1 MADTTRAGQV
11 VKEMKGY
18 WIKVVGIS
26 ETRWKGTVSVTLQSG
41 EKVVYVGN
49 DEAQQGGVAIMKK
62 RQKQGVE
69 QKQRVLSTETKERL
83 QREKQ
88 AIGVE
93 DKQGV
98 LRTGTTERLQRWVE
112 HFSEILNRDGPTN
125 PVEEDGIVQSEDIK
139 EIDLGRWRSQEVKD
153 ALKRTNPGKAGRSR

>member
-49 DEAQQGGVAIMKK
+49 DEAQQGGVAIMKSMTAK
-62 RQKQGVE
+62 GALIQ
-69 QKQRVLSTETKERL
+69 SM
-83 QREKQ
+83 
-88 AIGVE
+88 
-93 DKQGV
+93 
-98 LRTGTTERLQRWVE
+98 
-112 HFSEILNRDGPTN
+112 PTSKMIITA
-125 PVEEDGIVQSEDIK
+125 PYYY
-139 EIDLGRWRSQEVKD
+139 
-153 ALKRTNPGKAGRSR
+153 